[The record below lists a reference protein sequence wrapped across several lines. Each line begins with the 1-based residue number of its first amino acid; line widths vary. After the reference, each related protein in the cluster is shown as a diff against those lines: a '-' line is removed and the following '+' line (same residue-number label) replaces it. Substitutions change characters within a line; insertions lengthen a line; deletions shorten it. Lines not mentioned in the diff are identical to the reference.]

1 MQYRTVLLDA
11 DGTLLDF
18 DRSEKEALREAL
30 MAINAPA
37 TDEVLA
43 TYSRINDGF
52 WKMLE
57 RGEIEKKDLYYRRF
71 EELFARFGIEGDAK
85 AMGSSYME
93 KLSHKGYLLEG
104 AEELC
109 RKLFGKCRLYIVTNG
124 TEFIQRG
131 RYAVSGIDRYFDGVF
146 ISDVIGTPKPNRGF
160 FEAVAMGIPD
170 FRKEETLIVGDSL
183 TSDIKGG
190 MDFGIHTC
198 WYNPKRKATPDAME
212 GRITCVVYDFE
223 SVYAFIEKG
232 EMS

>member
-30 MAINAPA
+30 IAINAPA
-37 TDEVLA
+37 TDEVIA

-71 EELFARFGIEGDAK
+71 EELFSVFGIESDAK
-85 AMGSSYME
+85 ALARSYME

-104 AEELC
+104 AETLC

-146 ISDVIGTPKPNRGF
+146 ISDVIGMPKPKLGF
-160 FEAVAMGIPD
+160 FEAVAKQIPD

-183 TSDIKGG
+183 TSDMKGG
-190 MDFGIHTC
+190 IDFGMDTC
-198 WYNPKRKATPDAME
+198 WYNPQRKTTPEAMV
-212 GRITCVVYDFE
+212 GKITCVAYDFEAVYDFIERGE
-223 SVYAFIEKG
+223 SQ
-232 EMS
+232 